1 MMPATIFLR
10 VVYRPI
16 IGNLWL
22 ARAVA
27 DPGAFSVA
35 RSSVGYMWIRQL
47 VIVFLVQES
56 ITIPSV
62 VNLVQDTN
70 RRSSVQ
76 AAIILIVIL
85 GRENG

>member
-10 VVYRPI
+10 VAYRRI
-16 IGNLWL
+16 TRDLWL

-47 VIVFLVQES
+47 VIVFLVQEN
-56 ITIPSV
+56 ITMPSV
-62 VNLVQDTN
+62 VNLVLDTN